1 MKLVNNSKLLA
12 LAAVLTLVVVGFFVL
27 EDPPETKSATA
38 YFSRAV
44 AIYPDSEVRIL
55 GVKVGRVTAVIPDGA
70 TVRVEMEYD
79 ASYDVPADA
88 KAVIIT
94 PTLVSD
100 RFVQLTPV
108 YEEGPVLADGAEI
121 LNEQTGVPVELDQI
135 YSSLRDL
142 SVALGPNGVN
152 ADGTLNRVLS
162 VAAEQMEG
170 KGLKGN
176 KMIKSLAE
184 AAETFGTSSGDLFET
199 VENLASFTETLAAND
214 ELVTAFIA
222 DLAAVSNDLAD
233 ERQELKAALAAV
245 ADAVTTVRSFV
256 KDNRAAISGNVERLT
271 TVIKS
276 VAAERE
282 ALNRALFAGPVA
294 ISNLNNGF
302 DVASGSQGS
311 RFSFGGNIAR
321 FDRFLCALITQ
332 SDRISNALTKT
343 ACSLFEAVLVPLTGN
358 ILGPPAAQ
366 ETAATDP
373 SRSSGSAV
381 PAQQKKQAQRPNV
394 GDYDSDTNATLNEL
408 LGGR

>member
-1 MKLVNNSKLLA
+1 MIGVSNVLNTKILA
-12 LAAVLTLVVVGFFVL
+12 VVAVLVLVAVGFFVL
-27 EDPPETKSATA
+27 DDAPRTKTATA
-38 YFSRAV
+38 HFSRAV

-55 GVKVGRVTAVIPDGA
+55 GVKVGRVTAVIPDGS

-88 KAVIIT
+88 EAVIIT

-100 RFVQLTPV
+100 RFIQLTPV
-108 YEEGPVLADGAEI
+108 YQEGPVLADGAKI
-121 LNEQTGVPVELDQI
+121 LNQQTGVPVELDEI

-152 ADGTLNRVLS
+152 KDGTLNRVLS
-162 VAAEQMEG
+162 VAAEQLEG
-170 KGLKGN
+170 KGRKGN
-176 KMIKSLAE
+176 QMIKSLAE

-199 VENLASFTETLAAND
+199 VDNLASFTQTLAAND
-214 ELVTAFIA
+214 ELVTAFIG
-222 DLAAVSNDLAD
+222 DLAAVSGDLAD
-233 ERQELKAALAAV
+233 ERDELQQALAAV
-245 ADAVTTVRSFV
+245 ADAVSTVRTFV
-256 KDNRAAISGNVERLT
+256 KDNREALTDNVERLT

-276 VAAERE
+276 LAAERE
-282 ALNRALFAGPVA
+282 SLNRALFAGPTA

-332 SDRISNALTKT
+332 SDNISNALTKT
-343 ACSLFEAVLVPLTGN
+343 ACSLFEAVLTPLTGGV
-358 ILGPPAAQ
+358 LGRSGADD
-366 ETAATDP
+366 TAKARRAERRN
-373 SRSSGSAV
+373 S
-381 PAQQKKQAQRPNV
+381 RPNTK
-394 GDYDSDTNATLNEL
+394 DYDSDTDASLTDL